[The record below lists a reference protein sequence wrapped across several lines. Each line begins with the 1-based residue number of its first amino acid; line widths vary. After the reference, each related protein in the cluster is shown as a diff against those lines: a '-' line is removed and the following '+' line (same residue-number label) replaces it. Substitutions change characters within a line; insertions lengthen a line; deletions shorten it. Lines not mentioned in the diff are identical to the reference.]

1 MLKNLNIWFLSSL
14 LVSLGVLIPI
24 VTVFFSFFEETS
36 NYYQILK
43 DTFLFEYIFNSF
55 ILLICVLALT
65 FIIGTTCAYLVS
77 FYKFP
82 FSNFFKW
89 SLILGFAVPPYI
101 YAYSLTAF
109 FENYGTAFTILINLF
124 GEGEY
129 NKYIPKFDGLL
140 GAVLS
145 LSFSLFAYVYILSR
159 ASFLYQSQNLIDLG
173 RSLGFSKFKSL
184 YSLILPA
191 ARPAIVAG
199 LSLVAMETLAEFGA
213 VDFFSINT
221 LTTGIYNSWITF
233 DDLAFSNRLSFFLLI
248 FIFACFIIENFS
260 RRNAKYHFNSRGG
273 FKHKEKIT
281 LTGKKSFFAFLFCF
295 IIENYSRK
303 KAKYHFNSRGGFK
316 QKEKIKLSGKK
327 SFFAFLFCFIIFFLS
342 FLFPLS
348 QMLYWT
354 IKFPENLF
362 DIDIISLT
370 LNTIY
375 LVILSSIVLILFSLL
390 SNYGNRVSRNKI
402 LNFLS
407 TISISGYAIPGV
419 ILAVAFITFIA
430 WFDDNVVKSLGFLS
444 IKKIF
449 IGSILGLVLV
459 YFVRFYSLAFNGIK
473 SGYEKINIS
482 VDESSYLLGYSKKK
496 TFLNIHIPFL
506 RNSLLFV
513 AILISLEIIREL
525 PITLILRPFNFE
537 TFATTAYISASEDL
551 LEAAAVPS
559 LFLILIATL
568 FIMFTSKYILR
579 ENER

>member
-1 MLKNLNIWFLSSL
+1 MEQLAHIWFLTTL
-14 LVSLGVLIPI
+14 LIYLGVLIPI

-43 DTFLFEYIFNSF
+43 NTFLFEYIFNSF
-55 ILLICVLALT
+55 VLLVCVLVFT

-82 FSNFFKW
+82 FSDFFKW
-89 SLILGFAVPPYI
+89 ALILSFAVPPYI

-109 FENYGTAFTILINLF
+109 FENYGTAFTILTNLF

-129 NKYIPKFDGLL
+129 NKYIPKFDGLF

-145 LSFSLFAYVYILSR
+145 LSFSLYAYVYILSR

-248 FIFACFIIENFS
+248 FIFACFIIEN
-260 RRNAKYHFNSRGG
+260 
-273 FKHKEKIT
+273 
-281 LTGKKSFFAFLFCF
+281 
-295 IIENYSRK
+295 YSRK

-316 QKEKIKLSGKK
+316 QKEKIKLTGKK
-327 SFFAFLFCFIIFFLS
+327 SFFAFLFCFIILFLS

-362 DIDIISLT
+362 DIDVISLT

-375 LVILSSIVLILFSLL
+375 LVFLSSLVLILFSLI
-390 SNYGNRVSRNKI
+390 SNYGNRVSRNKV

-430 WFDDNVVKSLGFLS
+430 WFDENIVKTLGLLS

-449 IGSILGLVLV
+449 IGSVLGLVLV

-482 VDESSYLLGYSKKK
+482 VDESSYLLGYSKQK
-496 TFLNIHIPFL
+496 TFLNIHVPFL

-559 LFLILIATL
+559 LFLILIATI
-568 FIMFTSKYILR
+568 FIIFTAKYILR
-579 ENER
+579 ENEK

>member
-1 MLKNLNIWFLSSL
+1 MLKKFNIWLISSL
-14 LVSLGVLIPI
+14 IVSIGVLIPI
-24 VTVFFSFFEETS
+24 VTVFFSFFEDTS
-36 NYYQILK
+36 NYYEILK
-43 DTFLFEYIFNSF
+43 NTFLLEYIFNSF
-55 ILLICVLALT
+55 TLLISVLILT
-65 FIIGTTCAYLVS
+65 FLIGTTCAYLVS
-77 FYKFP
+77 FYKF
-82 FSNFFKW
+82 FLSDFFKW
-89 SLILGFAVPPYI
+89 ALILSFAVPPYI

-109 FENYGTAFTILINLF
+109 FENYGTAFTILTNLL

-129 NKYIPKFDGLL
+129 NKHIPKFDGRL
-140 GAVLS
+140 GAILS
-145 LSFSLFAYVYILSR
+145 LSFSLFAYVYILTR

-184 YSLILPA
+184 YSLIIPA

-260 RRNAKYHFNSRGG
+260 R
-273 FKHKEKIT
+273 
-281 LTGKKSFFAFLFCF
+281 
-295 IIENYSRK
+295 K
-303 KAKYHFNSRGGFK
+303 KAKYHFNSKGGFK
-316 QKEKIKLSGKK
+316 QKEKINLSGKN
-327 SFFAFLFCFIIFFLS
+327 SFLAFIFCFFIFFLS

-354 IKFPENLF
+354 IKFPENLY
-362 DIDIISLT
+362 DIDIMSLT
-370 LNTIY
+370 LNTLY
-375 LVILSSIVLILFSLL
+375 LVLLSSAVLIIFSLI
-390 SNYGNRVSRNKI
+390 SNYGNRVSKNNI

-419 ILAVAFITFIA
+419 ILAVAFITFVA
-430 WFDDNVVKSLGFLS
+430 WFDNNIVKQLGFLS
-444 IKKIF
+444 IKKFF

-496 TFLNIHIPFL
+496 TFLNIHVPLL

-513 AILISLEIIREL
+513 AILISIEIIREL

-559 LFLILIATL
+559 LFLILFAAI
-568 FIMFTSKYILR
+568 FIMLTSKYILR
-579 ENER
+579 EK

>member
-1 MLKNLNIWFLSSL
+1 MFKNLNIWYISSL
-14 LVSLGVLIPI
+14 LVSIGVLIPI
-24 VTVFFSFFEETS
+24 ITVFFSFFESTS
-36 NYYQILK
+36 DYYEILK
-43 DTFLFEYIFNSF
+43 NTFLLEYIFNSGV
-55 ILLICVLALT
+55 LLISVLILT
-65 FIIGTTCAYLVS
+65 FLIGTISAYLVS

-82 FSNFFKW
+82 FSDFFKW
-89 SLILGFAVPPYI
+89 GLILSFAVPPYI

-109 FENYGTAFTILINLF
+109 FENYGTAFTILTNLF

-129 NKYIPKFDGLL
+129 NKDIPKFDGLL
-140 GAVLS
+140 GAILS

-159 ASFLYQSQNLIDLG
+159 ASFLYQSQNLIELG

-184 YSLILPA
+184 YTLILPA

-221 LTTGIYNSWITF
+221 LTTGIYNSWIAF
-233 DDLAFSNRLSFFLLI
+233 DDLAFSNRLSFFLLL
-248 FIFACFIIENFS
+248 FIFALFIIENLS
-260 RRNAKYHFNSRGG
+260 RKRAKYHFNS
-273 FKHKEKIT
+273 K
-281 LTGKKSFFAFLFCF
+281 
-295 IIENYSRK
+295 
-303 KAKYHFNSRGGFK
+303 GGFK
-316 QKEKIKLSGKK
+316 QKEKINLSGKK
-327 SFFAFLFCFIIFFLS
+327 SFLAFMFCSIIFFLS

-362 DIDIISLT
+362 DIDIITLT

-375 LVILSSIVLILFSLL
+375 LVILSSFVLIIFSLV
-390 SNYGNRVSRNKI
+390 SNYGNRVSKNKI
-402 LNFLS
+402 LNILS
-407 TISISGYAIPGV
+407 TLSISGYAIPGV
-419 ILAVAFITFIA
+419 ILAVAFITFVA
-430 WFDDNVVKSLGFLS
+430 WFDENIVKTLGFLS
-444 IKKIF
+444 IKKVF

-482 VDESSYLLGYSKKK
+482 VDESSYLLGYSKQK
-496 TFLNIHIPFL
+496 TFMNIHIPFL

-513 AILISLEIIREL
+513 VILISLEIIREL

-559 LFLILIATL
+559 LFLILIATI
-568 FIMFTSKYILR
+568 FIMLTSKYILR
-579 ENER
+579 ENEK

>member
-1 MLKNLNIWFLSSL
+1 MFKNLNIWFISSL
-14 LVSLGVLIPI
+14 IVSLGVLIPI
-24 VTVFFSFFEETS
+24 ITVSLSFFEDTS

-43 DTFLFEYIFNSF
+43 DTFLLEYIYNSI
-55 ILLICVLALT
+55 ILLVSVIILT
-65 FIIGTTCAYLVS
+65 FVIGTTCAYLVS
-77 FYKFP
+77 FYIFP
-82 FSNFFKW
+82 LSNFFKW
-89 SLILGFAVPPYI
+89 ALILSFAVPPYI

-109 FENYGTAFTILINLF
+109 FENYGTAFTILTNLF
-124 GEGEY
+124 GEGSY
-129 NKYIPKFDGLL
+129 NKDIPKFDGLL
-140 GAVLS
+140 GAILS

-173 RSLGFSKFKSL
+173 KSLGFSKFKSL
-184 YSLILPA
+184 YSLILPS

-221 LTTGIYNSWITF
+221 LTTGIYNSWIAF
-233 DDLAFSNRLSFFLLI
+233 DDLAFSNQLSFFLLL
-248 FIFACFIIENFS
+248 FIFGLFILEN
-260 RRNAKYHFNSRGG
+260 
-273 FKHKEKIT
+273 
-281 LTGKKSFFAFLFCF
+281 L
-295 IIENYSRK
+295 SRK
-303 KAKYHFNSRGGFK
+303 KAKYHLNTKGGFK
-316 QKEKIKLSGKK
+316 QKEKVTLSGKR
-327 SFFAFLFCFIIFFLS
+327 SFFAFMFCFTIFFLS

-354 IKFPENLF
+354 IKFPENFF
-362 DIDIISLT
+362 DIDAVTLT

-375 LVILSSIVLILFSLL
+375 LVTLSSFVLIVFSLI
-390 SNYGNRVSRNKI
+390 SNYGNRVSKNKF

-407 TISISGYAIPGV
+407 TLSISGYAIPGV

-430 WFDDNVVKSLGFLS
+430 WFDENIVKSLGFLS

-449 IGSILGLVLV
+449 IGSVLGLVLV

-496 TFLNIHIPFL
+496 TFINIHIPFL

-513 AILISLEIIREL
+513 SILISLEIIREL

-559 LFLILIATL
+559 LFLILIATV
-568 FIMFTSKYILR
+568 FIMLTSKYILR
-579 ENER
+579 EK

>member
-1 MLKNLNIWFLSSL
+1 MFKNLNIWFIFSL
-14 LVSLGVLIPI
+14 LVSISVLIPI
-24 VTVFFSFFEETS
+24 VTVFYSFFEDTS
-36 NYYQILK
+36 NYFTILK
-43 DTFLFEYIFNSF
+43 ETFLLEYIFNSLV
-55 ILLICVLALT
+55 LLISVLVLT
-65 FIIGTTCAYLVS
+65 FIIGTLSAYLVS
-77 FYKFP
+77 FYIFP

-89 SLILGFAVPPYI
+89 ALILSFAVPPYI

-109 FENYGTAFTILINLF
+109 FENYGTLYSILKNLF
-124 GEGEY
+124 GPGNY
-129 NKYIPKFDGLL
+129 NQHIPKFDGLF

-145 LSFSLFAYVYILSR
+145 LSFSLFAYVYILTR

-221 LTTGIYNSWITF
+221 LTTGIYNSWIAF

-248 FIFACFIIENFS
+248 FIFALFILENLS
-260 RRNAKYHFNSRGG
+260 RKRAKYHSNT
-273 FKHKEKIT
+273 K
-281 LTGKKSFFAFLFCF
+281 
-295 IIENYSRK
+295 
-303 KAKYHFNSRGGFK
+303 GGFK
-316 QKEKIKLSGKK
+316 QKEKIQLSGIKAFNA
-327 SFFAFLFCFIIFFLS
+327 FFVCFIIFFLS

-354 IKFPENLF
+354 VKFPENFF
-362 DIDIISLT
+362 DLQVVTLT
-370 LNTIY
+370 LNTVY
-375 LVILSSIVLILFSLL
+375 LVFLSSIVLIIFSLI
-390 SNYGNRVSRNKI
+390 SNYGNRVSKNKA
-402 LNFLS
+402 LNILS
-407 TISISGYAIPGV
+407 TLSISGYAIPGV

-430 WFDDNVVKSLGFLS
+430 WFDENIVQALGFLS
-444 IKKIF
+444 IKKMF

-482 VDESSYLLGYSKKK
+482 VDESSYLLGYSKQK
-496 TFLNIHIPFL
+496 TFTNIHVPYL

-513 AILISLEIIREL
+513 LILISLEIIREL

-559 LFLILIATL
+559 LFLILIATI
-568 FIMFTSKYILR
+568 FIMLTSKYILR
-579 ENER
+579 EK